1 MLYEPKDARVGVEV
15 DYFDEGHGKFTITY
29 DGLTG
34 NFTDGEI
41 VQLEDTGEWKTH
53 TFYLYDAEFANGF
66 LATGG
71 AWDFRIGEWSEV
83 IYLIPQMKRYLIL
96 IWKTIQPHSRK
107 HWSNIQ

>member
-66 LATGG
+66 WLPEEHG
-71 AWDFRIGEWSEV
+71 ISESG
-83 IYLIPQMKRYLIL
+83 KGRRS
-96 IWKTIQPHSRK
+96 WE
-107 HWSNIQ
+107 